1 MTEREKSKTLTQMG
15 KHRVLRNS
23 NIYVYAI
30 DKGCLST
37 QHYDQKTRLFF
48 WIDTR
53 LEDMVIEYNEYIFST
68 SSSIDM
74 ERKKRQED
82 DKFLE
87 KNIEYIYNLVSV
99 LEKQGK
105 IKLGE

>member
-1 MTEREKSKTLTQMG
+1 MTEREKSKTLAQMR

-23 NIYVYAI
+23 NIYAYEI
-30 DKGCLST
+30 ENGWLST

-53 LEDMVIEYNEYIFST
+53 LENMEIEYNQYIFFN

-82 DKFLE
+82 NKFLE

-99 LEKQGK
+99 LENKGK